1 MAPAPTAPAATRPY
15 RICCAVMA
23 VIFVLSAALQWN
35 DPDPVPWIAFY
46 GFAALTAFAAL
57 VQARVLPVLEVSLA
71 VLALGVGLAFAPAL
85 GSARIEAVTSIQMKS
100 AEDEEVRELGGSAI
114 VLGFAAGLLIRGA
127 RPSRSD

>member
-1 MAPAPTAPAATRPY
+1 MAPAPTAPAATRLY
-15 RICCAVMA
+15 RISCAVMA

-57 VQARVLPVLEVSLA
+57 VQARVLPVLEVLLA

-100 AEDEEVRELGGSAI
+100 VEDEEVRELGGSAI
-114 VLGFAAGLLIRGA
+114 VFGFAAGLLIRRA
-127 RPSRSD
+127 RARRGD